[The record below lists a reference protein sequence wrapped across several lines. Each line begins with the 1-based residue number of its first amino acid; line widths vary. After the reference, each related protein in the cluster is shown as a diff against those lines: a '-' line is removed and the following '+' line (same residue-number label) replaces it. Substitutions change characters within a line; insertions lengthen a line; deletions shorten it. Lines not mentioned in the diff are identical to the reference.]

1 MVVDDNDDDDDVP
14 EVVQPATRNDATT
27 KDLPSQMTNGKP
39 ASRAKGR
46 GKAGSQ
52 INGHKS
58 NAELVIIDELDDD
71 DPPLF
76 KPLQSANK
84 GKATENGA
92 YSRELEKLRLER
104 DLVRFSNI
112 SIHFRRVAQD
122 LRVVQRKE
130 RTAIRELPSAYT
142 DKKYGARGKA
152 RVHESSLR
160 HGKQR

>member
-104 DLVRFSNI
+104 DLVRLSNL
-112 SIHFRRVAQD
+112 SIHFSPGYSRSSRSTKKRANSYPRASFSLYRQEI
-122 LRVVQRKE
+122 RSQRK
-130 RTAIRELPSAYT
+130 
-142 DKKYGARGKA
+142 
-152 RVHESSLR
+152 SSCP
-160 HGKQR
+160 